1 MTGAATALIHLYQ
14 IALSPLLL
22 PSCRYLP
29 TCSQYATEA
38 IERHGLLK
46 GAGLTARR
54 LGRCH
59 PFTVRGGYDPVP

>member
-1 MTGAATALIHLYQ
+1 MKGPATALIRLYQ
-14 IALSPLLL
+14 IALSPWVL

-29 TCSQYATEA
+29 TCSQYAAEA

-46 GAGLTARR
+46 GVWLTARR

-59 PFTVRGGYDPVP
+59 PFSARGGYDPVP